1 MNKKTSDPESGGA
14 LDKIRAAQLLYKK
27 DRNQGW
33 AALNT
38 IFRSGKPPEPAV
50 NGPYR
55 GELIAVN
62 IAPGATWAVEFLTSL
77 WMPWLGKR
85 MFRDEARGDNIFSN
99 KSRLI
104 LRILYPFYKTITA
117 IDADTFSAF
126 VFKTRVDTG
135 IEDTD
140 LKVFKIDYDSPENPK
155 LTIRPIVDELLQ
167 VDENVYLGKVHFKW
181 FGSWKM
187 IAYFMLLPG

>member
-1 MNKKTSDPESGGA
+1 MNKKTSESASGSA
-14 LDKIRAAQLLYKK
+14 LDKIRTAQLLYKK
-27 DRNQGW
+27 DRKQGC
-33 AALNT
+33 AELNA
-38 IFRSGKPPEPAV
+38 IFRSGKPPEPPL
-50 NGPYR
+50 NGPYK
-55 GELIAVN
+55 GELIAVS
-62 IAPGATWAVEFLTSL
+62 IAPGATQIVEFLTSF

-99 KSRLI
+99 KSRVTM
-104 LRILYPFYKTITA
+104 RILYPFYRKLTD
-117 IDADTFSAF
+117 IDAETYSAF

-140 LKVFKIDYDSPENPK
+140 LKVFKIDYDSPDNPK

-167 VDENVYLGKVHFKW
+167 VDDGVYLGKVQFKW